1 MVQELAIKVRKPAK
15 GPNPLS
21 MKKKKLIVK
30 KIAKRRHKIKNKK
43 LRRAAK
49 KHNDVD
55 SI

>member
-1 MVQELAIKVRKPAK
+1 
-15 GPNPLS
+15 

-43 LRRAAK
+43 LRKAAK